1 MHFCIGG
8 VHFFLSGPHP
18 GNLKIFRSVAK
29 VLVFTSICGPENFR
43 SILSVQE
50 TCTKAYESENL
61 LEADVK
67 SVGFD

>member
-18 GNLKIFRSVAK
+18 GNLKIFRSVSK
-29 VLVFTSICGPENFR
+29 VLVFTSMRGPENFR

-50 TCTKAYESENL
+50 TCTKAYESEDFF
-61 LEADVK
+61 EADVK
-67 SVGFD
+67 SVSFN